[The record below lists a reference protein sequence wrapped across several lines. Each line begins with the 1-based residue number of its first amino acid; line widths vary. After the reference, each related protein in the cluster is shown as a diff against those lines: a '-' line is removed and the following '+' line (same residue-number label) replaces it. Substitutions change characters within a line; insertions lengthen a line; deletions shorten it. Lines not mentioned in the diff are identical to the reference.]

1 MAYKRKYQQGNVISS
16 LDELAIQEFVY
27 IHGKIYHCGWWAS
40 MQFRLVKRLMDDG
53 HIRKAERIGK
63 DGKF

>member
-1 MAYKRKYQQGNVISS
+1 MAYKRKYQPGNVISS
-16 LDELAIQEFVY
+16 LDELASQELVY
-27 IHGKIYHCGWWAS
+27 IRNKIYHCGWWAS

-53 HIRKAERIGK
+53 HIRKAERIGE